1 MTIRFL
7 CSSKVAFKFFFFLM
21 SITTPITGEDSL
33 GFQPCDLQARNTLGL
48 PCQARRTLELTSLD
62 QLPAISRLAA
72 QGERCVVLGG
82 GSNVVLPERLDNPV
96 LLVAFRGIR
105 LLHESED
112 AWIIEAAAGEAW
124 PEFVRYCIDQGW
136 PGLENLALIPGTV
149 GAAPVQNIGAY
160 GVQLADRIES
170 VTAWHVSSVELFT
183 LAAGQCGFAYRDS
196 IFKKEPAG
204 AWIITS
210 VRFRLPK
217 PWVAVIKHQD
227 IASHPVITARAP
239 ESVTAAQIF
248 DAVCQIRQAKFPD
261 PALLG
266 NAGSFF
272 INPVVTLKKFESISE
287 RFTDVKTDCDTLPDG
302 QRKLAAGR
310 LIDQAGW
317 KGRREGPVG
326 VYDKHALVLVNYGG
340 ATCAQLLS
348 FAKEVSASVQELY
361 GVTLEME
368 PVVLP

>member
-1 MTIRFL
+1 
-7 CSSKVAFKFFFFLM
+7 M
-21 SITTPITGEDSL
+21 SITTPITDEDFL

-48 PCQARRTLELTSLD
+48 PCLAHRTLELTSLD

-124 PEFVRYCIDQGW
+124 PKFVRYCIDQGW

-160 GVQLADRIES
+160 GVELATRIES
-170 VTAWHVSSVELFT
+170 VTAWHVSSVKLFT
-183 LAAGQCGFAYRDS
+183 LAASLCGFAYRDS

-204 AWIITS
+204 TWIITS

-217 PWVAVIKHQD
+217 PWVAVINPR
-227 IASHPVITARAP
+227 HPVITARAS
-239 ESVTAAQIF
+239 EQVTAAQVF
-248 DAVCQIRQAKFPD
+248 DAVCQIRQAKLPD

-272 INPVVTLKKFESISE
+272 KNPVVTHKKFESIRK
-287 RFTDVKTDCDTLPDG
+287 RFADVKGNAQPDG
-302 QRKLAAGR
+302 QMKLEAWW
-310 LIDQAGW
+310 LIAQAGW
-317 KGRREGPVG
+317 KGRRKGPVG
-326 VYDKHALVLVNYGG
+326 VYDKHTLVLVNYGG

-348 FAKEVSASVQELY
+348 FAKDVSASVQERY